1 MDAPAVDRELLDLA
15 VTVAQRAGEEAAGRF
30 FEAGFTTAAKPD
42 GTEVTDADLAVE
54 DLIRAE
60 LRRHCPEDGICGE
73 ERGTVAG
80 TSGRRWI
87 IDPIDG
93 TTYFASRIPLFRTN
107 LAYEDEHGPAIGV
120 IYQPVARQMIF
131 AGRGLGCWV
140 RTAPG
145 PDRRPVLRDCPELGR
160 ARTQLANPATWHLE
174 LLAALHQNVR
184 IMTYLGGVPGL
195 LTGVL
200 DAVVMA
206 GFPQGYED
214 LAPLPVIMTEAGGRI
229 TDLSGGP
236 VLAGP
241 GTALVSAGPLHDE
254 LLALVAGLPHGPD
267 GGLDP
272 SGRWIRLGESGSR

>member
-1 MDAPAVDRELLDLA
+1 
-15 VTVAQRAGEEAAGRF
+15 
-30 FEAGFTTAAKPD
+30 
-42 GTEVTDADLAVE
+42 
-54 DLIRAE
+54 
-60 LRRHCPEDGICGE
+60 
-73 ERGTVAG
+73 
-80 TSGRRWI
+80 
-87 IDPIDG
+87 
-93 TTYFASRIPLFRTN
+93 
-107 LAYEDEHGPAIGV
+107 
-120 IYQPVARQMIF
+120 
-131 AGRGLGCWV
+131 
-140 RTAPG
+140 
-145 PDRRPVLRDCPELGR
+145 
-160 ARTQLANPATWHLE
+160 
-174 LLAALHQNVR
+174 
-184 IMTYLGGVPGL
+184 VPGL

-241 GTALVSAGPLHDE
+241 GTALVSTGPLHDE